1 MEGGQQMVQPAQST
15 DRRTRLDPA
24 TIIDAVL
31 RIAKQEPGE
40 RLTVRRLGQELDV
53 DATAVY
59 RHFRNRDAVV
69 RAALDR
75 LFMLSVERTLAAA
88 PQQDWRTRLEAYLDE
103 LLRVFMQH
111 PSLGSESFATDTYGP
126 GELKAIEFVLQCLT
140 DAGLAED
147 RVVHYYAALES
158 YTLAL
163 GAGISMEI
171 QRLPD
176 SEGHDPWL
184 NPRIFTR
191 ITGHPLLEKHHAGLQ
206 TLDSLKAFQ
215 AGLAA
220 ILDSADRESKQGHEA

>member
-1 MEGGQQMVQPAQST
+1 MQSAKSM

-31 RIAKQEPGE
+31 RISSQEPTE
-40 RLTVRRLGQELDV
+40 RLTVRRLGQELEV

-59 RHFRNRDAVV
+59 RHFRNRDAIV
-69 RAALDR
+69 RAALDQ
-75 LFMLSVERTLAAA
+75 LFMLSVDRIHASE
-88 PQQDWRTRLEAYLDE
+88 QHQDWRSRLEAYLDE

-126 GELKAIEFVLQCLT
+126 GELKAIDFVLQCLT

-163 GAGISMEI
+163 GAGIAVEI

-184 NPRIFTR
+184 NPRVFTR
-191 ITGHPLLEKHHAGLQ
+191 ITGYPLLEKHQAALQ
-206 TLDSLKAFQ
+206 NLDSLKAFQ

-220 ILDSADRESKQGHEA
+220 ILDSAERESTGRQA